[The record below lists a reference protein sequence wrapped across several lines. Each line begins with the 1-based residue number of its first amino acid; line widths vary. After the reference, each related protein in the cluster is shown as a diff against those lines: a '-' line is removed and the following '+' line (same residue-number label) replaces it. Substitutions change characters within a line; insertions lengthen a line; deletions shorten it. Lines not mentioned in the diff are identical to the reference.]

1 MHFQPLIEAVSLNAV
16 AGNYPQQWLKAVS
29 DQIVSRANNNEL
41 SEALPLSTVMNY
53 NIPTV
58 GVGFMFFMVTLYL
71 MKFSTDVL
79 LISPAVMGLI
89 FGISRIWDAV
99 TDPVAG
105 YLSDR
110 TNLKVGHSFL
120 HIHDRI

>member
-1 MHFQPLIEAVSLNAV
+1 M
-16 AGNYPQQWLKAVS
+16 
-29 DQIVSRANNNEL
+29 SRANKNEL

-89 FGISRIWDAV
+89 FGVSRIWDA
-99 TDPVAG
+99 
-105 YLSDR
+105 
-110 TNLKVGHSFL
+110 
-120 HIHDRI
+120 